1 VTSTKWFN
9 VLDLSSHLSGPI
21 AANLLGWLG
30 GDVIKLERPGLGDGN
45 RAGSVPDQVV
55 PQAHGESIYHIALNI
70 GARSLAVDK
79 RSPAWPAVLETC
91 VRWADVVIV
100 GGRVADAVKRGIDF
114 ATLVAINPRL
124 VYVSITGY
132 GENGPL
138 AGVPAHG
145 QNPDAFAGLVP
156 IVDGDD
162 GPRTA
167 RGWRPAGT
175 TGAGMSA
182 ALGAMAGLARLERT
196 NTAQFVSTSLWHAA
210 MWWGWRDHTTMA
222 NAGTTF
228 REFAEFGPRYAVY
241 RTADDKH
248 LLVAPIEQKF
258 WRAFCAATGLDTLS
272 DVGDWSG
279 GALYFGTGPDDPE
292 RAAIAEALARQTLA
306 HWCEALAAADIPF
319 APISSLQDAIESE
332 HVRAERFL
340 ATVPY
345 RDGEV
350 SALRAP
356 VALGNLHD
364 EPAGPLRPPPDVGQD
379 TLELI
384 AELGLETAVASR
396 VRADGAIAW
405 VE

>member
-1 VTSTKWFN
+1 MTPPKWFH
-9 VLDLSSHLSGPI
+9 VLDLSSHLSGPM

-30 GDVIKLERPGLGDGN
+30 GDVVKLERPGLGDGN
-45 RAGSVPDQVV
+45 RAGSVPPQVV
-55 PQAHGESIYHIALNI
+55 PHAHGESIYHIALNL

-79 RSPAWPAVLETC
+79 RSSAWPAVLDKC

-100 GGRVADAVKRGIDF
+100 GGRMADAAARGLDF
-114 ATLVAINPRL
+114 ASLVAINPRL

-132 GENGPL
+132 GEKGPL

-156 IVDGDD
+156 ITDSAD
-162 GPRTA
+162 GPRTTA
-167 RGWRPAGT
+167 GWRPAGT

-196 NTAQFVSTSLWHAA
+196 GTAQFVSTSLWHAA
-210 MWWGWRDHTTMA
+210 MWWGWRDHTSLA
-222 NAGTTF
+222 NAGVPF

-241 RTADDKH
+241 RTSDDRYI
-248 LLVAPIEQKF
+248 LVAPIERKF
-258 WRAFCAATGLDTLS
+258 WSAFCATTGLEALS
-272 DVGDWSG
+272 DVGNWSG

-292 RAAIAEALARQTLA
+292 RTVIAAALASRPLD
-306 HWCEALAAADIPF
+306 HWCGAFADADIPF
-319 APISSLQDAIESE
+319 APISSLQDALDSE
-332 HVRAERFL
+332 HVRDEQFMV
-340 ATVPY
+340 TVPY
-345 RDGEV
+345 RDGVV

-356 VALGNLHD
+356 VALGHLHD
-364 EPAGPLRPPPDVGQD
+364 APAGPLRPPPEVGQD

-384 AELGLETAVASR
+384 AELGLGDEVAGHLRS
-396 VRADGAIAW
+396 GGSLAW